1 MDASADYDPFA
12 RVYNQHWGSF
22 AGLVAPV
29 LEHLVLRHLPHR
41 APVLDVCC
49 GTGQLAARLAEGGYK
64 VTGVDVSGSMI
75 EIARENAPG
84 ADFHVQDVRQPLAP
98 GDFAAAFST
107 FDSLNHMM
115 TLDDL
120 TRVFRNV
127 RDVLRAEGCF
137 AFDLNM
143 AAAYEARW
151 RGTFAYVED
160 DHVCAIRSS
169 HDLATRTGRM
179 DLTIFESAG
188 GAWTRTDF
196 CLGQRWYA
204 EDEVLA
210 ALRSAGFSDNRSFR
224 ADEPI
229 AEGCPALPG
238 RMFFVAR
245 CAR

>member
-1 MDASADYDPFA
+1 MNVSADYDPFA
-12 RVYNQHWGSF
+12 RVYNLHWGSY
-22 AGLVAPV
+22 AGLVVPI
-29 LEHLVLRHLPHR
+29 LEHLVLRHLPDH
-41 APVLDVCC
+41 ASVLDLCC
-49 GTGQLAARLAEGGYK
+49 GTGQLAARLAGDGYE

-75 EIARENAPG
+75 GIAKATAPG
-84 ADFHVQDVRQPLAP
+84 ADFHVQDVRQRLPVA
-98 GDFAAAFST
+98 GFAAAFST

-115 TLDDL
+115 TLEDL

-127 RDVLRAEGCF
+127 RDVLATNGYF

-160 DHVCAIRSS
+160 DHVCAVRSS
-169 HDLATRTGRM
+169 HDLTTRTGRM
-179 DLTIFESAG
+179 DITLFGLAR
-188 GAWTRTDF
+188 GAWTRTD
-196 CLGQRWYA
+196 LSLAQRWYA

-210 ALRSAGFSDNRSFR
+210 ALREAGFSDNRAFR

-238 RMFFVAR
+238 RVFFVAR
-245 CAR
+245 CSR

>member
-12 RVYNQHWGSF
+12 RVYNLHWGSF
-22 AGLVAPV
+22 AGLVIPI
-29 LEHLVLRHLPHR
+29 LEHLVLRHLPDH
-41 APVLDVCC
+41 ASVLDLCC
-49 GTGQLAARLAEGGYK
+49 GTGQLAARLTGDGYE

-75 EIARENAPG
+75 EIAKATAPG
-84 ADFHVQDVRQPLAP
+84 AHFHVHDVRQPLP
-98 GDFAAAFST
+98 VKGFAAAFST

-115 TLDDL
+115 TLEDL
-120 TRVFRNV
+120 TRAFQNVRNV
-127 RDVLRAEGCF
+127 LGTNAYF

-160 DHVCAIRSS
+160 DHVCAVRSS

-179 DLTIFESAG
+179 DLTIFELAR
-188 GAWTRTDF
+188 GAWTRAD
-196 CLGQRWYA
+196 LSLVQRWYA

-210 ALRSAGFSDNRSFR
+210 ALRAAGFSDSRSFP

-245 CAR
+245 PPR

>member
-12 RVYNQHWGSF
+12 RVYNLHWG
-22 AGLVAPV
+22 AYARLVVPI
-29 LEHLVLRHLPHR
+29 LEHLVLRHLPGH
-41 APVLDVCC
+41 APVLDLCC
-49 GTGQLAARLAEGGYK
+49 GTGQLAARLTGVGYE
-64 VTGVDVSGSMI
+64 VTGVDVSAAMV
-75 EIARENAPG
+75 EIARATAPD
-84 ADFHVQDVRQPLAP
+84 ADFHVQDVRHPLP
-98 GDFAAAFST
+98 VTGFAAAFSI

-115 TLDDL
+115 TLEDL
-120 TRVFRNV
+120 TRVFQNV
-127 RDVLRAEGCF
+127 RVALRANGHF

-160 DHVCAIRSS
+160 DHVCAVRSS
-169 HDLATRTGRM
+169 HDLAARTGRM
-179 DLTIFESAG
+179 DLTIFESARG
-188 GAWTRTDF
+188 TWTRADVS
-196 CLGQRWYA
+196 LVQRWYA

-210 ALRSAGFSDNRSFR
+210 ALGTAGFSDGRSFG

-245 CAR
+245 CPR